1 LGELR
6 PKAERLAEFDD
17 LRGLTIALIVLSH
30 SIYLPQQGFPQLLEN
45 LLRGGT
51 GLFVFISGFFF
62 HRVFYP
68 RFVYWPFIA
77 KKFQRVFVPFVVI
90 SLVGLS
96 LRALGWWQDGSE
108 PAQILLN
115 CWYTLRNGFVLYP
128 HWYIP
133 FIMLTFLCSPLH
145 LAYIRLPAAGQ
156 IGILVALCL
165 VSLFLHRPDGN
176 INQLQSLVYFTPY
189 YLLGIVYSQHLPWL
203 RLHSRA
209 VFGLSLLLVATA
221 LLLQTYIYPHA
232 GNYHKLAFDFAGVDL
247 QFIQVLGL
255 CLLLPELCRQLR
267 WAPLQRQLSWLAQLS
282 FPIFFVHPLLTMGL
296 ELLLE
301 RANFD
306 WSAVALGAS
315 LLGTLVIF
323 ALQLY
328 GSAAL
333 VVRLRRYLGRRSQW
347 LIG

>member
-1 LGELR
+1 LGELK
-6 PKAERLAEFDD
+6 PKPERLAEFDY

-51 GLFVFISGFFF
+51 GLFVFISGVFF

-68 RFVYWPFIA
+68 RFAYWPFIA
-77 KKFQRVFVPFVVI
+77 KKFQRVFVPFLVI

-96 LRALGWWQDGSE
+96 LRALGWWQDGNE
-108 PAQILLN
+108 LAQILLN

-145 LAYIRLPAAGQ
+145 LAYIRLPAVGQ
-156 IGILVALCL
+156 IGILLALCL

-176 INQLQSLVYFTPY
+176 INQLQSLIYFTPY
-189 YLLGIVYSQHLPWL
+189 YLLGIVYSQHLSWL
-203 RLHSRA
+203 RLHSRVVA
-209 VFGLSLLLVATA
+209 WLSLALVMMA
-221 LLLQTYIYPHA
+221 LLLQTYVYPHA

-247 QFIQVLGL
+247 QFVQVLGL
-255 CLLLPELCRQLR
+255 CALLLAVCRRIKFVVLQQHLR
-267 WAPLQRQLSWLAQLS
+267 LLAELS
-282 FPIFFVHPLLTMGL
+282 FPIFFVHPLLTMGI
-296 ELLLE
+296 ENLLE
-301 RANFD
+301 MASVN
-306 WSAVALGAS
+306 WSQPLVAS

-323 ALQLY
+323 VLQLY
-328 GSAAL
+328 GSL
-333 VVRLRRYLGRRSQW
+333 VLVLWLRRRLGARGQW
-347 LIG
+347 LVG